1 MDFTN
6 GFIEVYKDPR
16 GLKGASQAYVTV
28 VDEKMN
34 KLMKEFAANAKYF
47 EQRAPWEDKYKLDT
61 PHPPLV
67 NAVEAVIMTGDFD
80 VITVGE
86 NLPNE
91 AEIHDKYGSKSF
103 VFTGSTRAFAAA
115 SGTKSTREFAYSEEE
130 RARAE
135 KYQDLANDL
144 LTAMHE
150 VLGHGSGKDESPAY
164 PGAGRVPE
172 GVLLDPGRSACR
184 PGGAVELL

>member
-16 GLKGASQAYVTV
+16 GLKGAMQAYVTV

-34 KLMKEFAANAKYF
+34 KLMKEFAASAKYF
-47 EQRAPWEDKYKLDT
+47 EQRAPWEDKYKLDA
-61 PHPPLV
+61 PHPPIV
-67 NAVEAVIMTGDFD
+67 NTVEALIMTADYD
-80 VITVGE
+80 VTTVGE

-103 VFTGSTRAFAAA
+103 IFSGSMRALAAA
-115 SGTKSTREFAYSEEE
+115 RGAKVSNEFAYTEEE

-135 KYQDLANDL
+135 KYQVLASDLEV
-144 LTAMHE
+144 AMHE
-150 VLGHGSGKDESPAY
+150 VLGHGSGKMNPQLTRRTR
-164 PGAGRVPE
+164 RVFE
-172 GVLLDPGRSACR
+172 GVLLDPGRSARR
-184 PGGAVELL
+184 PGGLVELF